1 VCSWDAGACKFKAR
15 EGRPR
20 DAPNF
25 ICTGAEDADKVV
37 AVVKHFTVQKDAL
50 RLQHQRE
57 QLAFL
62 QARYAQEYLLCT
74 IACKPPVFENQSLTE
89 SDNGII

>member
-1 VCSWDAGACKFKAR
+1 
-15 EGRPR
+15 
-20 DAPNF
+20 
-25 ICTGAEDADKVV
+25 VV

-62 QARYAQEYLLCT
+62 QARYAQAYLLCT
-74 IACKPPVFENQSLTE
+74 IAYL
-89 SDNGII
+89 